1 MVGYLIL
8 VLGLMLLDLWSYSRI
23 RKYSNVNSQA
33 GSFESKQLPQSKVLF
48 YMFYI
53 VLYVRFQ
60 IQLKTS
66 DLPISTNLRSSS
78 AKTKSQ
84 IEEEAIRNSK

>member
-48 YMFYI
+48 Y
-53 VLYVRFQ
+53 VRFQ
-60 IQLKTS
+60 IQVKTS
-66 DLPISTNLRSSS
+66 DLPISTNLRSAS